1 MKVKVVYEADGVQTM
16 FIHGPQI
23 SAQIMPGGRG
33 MVVVRSDNG
42 TELRVLHFGAVYYM
56 DKDKT

>member
-16 FIHGPQI
+16 FIDGPQI
-23 SAQIMPGGRG
+23 STQIMPGGRG
-33 MVVVRSDNG
+33 MVVVRSDAG
-42 TELRVLHFGAVYYM
+42 IERRVVHFGTVYLM